1 MDTAEGSAGPVI
13 LFTHRDI
20 AYERRQSMGLGPY
33 GEALVLARKRTQDN
47 ILEEV
52 LVKCVELPTGE
63 PSPKTLLIRAR
74 LEEEARLSEYLRHRS
89 LLRVLCV
96 HETPQALYTVCEYF
110 QGPTLDDLV
119 TLALE
124 RAVPLTE
131 AFIVYVGAELASA
144 LDHVHT
150 CQDEHGQ
157 GLGIVHRNI
166 SLPSIGFTPNGGVK
180 LADFSL
186 AYSRLPGRRATTE
199 RRPRGSLFFTAPETL
214 FEGTVDSRSDLFALG
229 LVLLELAN
237 GRHLYDPAHK
247 RASDLVAALTPPER
261 KRVERE
267 VRIALKAGYDDAT
280 QQALWGAATFTP
292 ADVEAAV
299 EGLSLPLRSLLRQLL
314 RRDPAERFQTAAEL
328 EAALRARLAVVGPYG
343 SAEAVAEVQ
352 KAVADAAST
361 VASHGA
367 SLGLLLPEPARE
379 RAPRRVSTR

>member
-1 MDTAEGSAGPVI
+1 
-13 LFTHRDI
+13 
-20 AYERRQSMGLGPY
+20 
-33 GEALVLARKRTQDN
+33 
-47 ILEEV
+47 
-52 LVKCVELPTGE
+52 
-63 PSPKTLLIRAR
+63 
-74 LEEEARLSEYLRHRS
+74 
-89 LLRVLCV
+89 
-96 HETPQALYTVCEYF
+96 YTVCEYF

-124 RAVPLTE
+124 RGAPLSE
-131 AFIVYVGAELASA
+131 AFILYVGAELASA

-166 SLPSIGFTPNGGVK
+166 SLPSIGFTVTGGVK

-214 FEGTVDSRSDLFALG
+214 FEGTVEGRSDLFALG

-237 GRHLYDPAHK
+237 ARHLYDPPHK
-247 RASDLVAALTPPER
+247 TASAMVAALTPLER

-267 VRIALKAGYDDAT
+267 VRIAIKAGYDDAT

-299 EGLSLPLRSLLRQLL
+299 EGLSLPLRSLLRRLL
-314 RRDPAERFQTAAEL
+314 RREPSERFQTAAEL

-343 SAEAVAEVQ
+343 AAEAVAEVQ
-352 KAVADAAST
+352 KAVTDVGRT
-361 VASHGA
+361 LVA
-367 SLGLLLPEPARE
+367 PEVSPGWLSPVAARE
-379 RAPRRVSTR
+379 RASRRASTR